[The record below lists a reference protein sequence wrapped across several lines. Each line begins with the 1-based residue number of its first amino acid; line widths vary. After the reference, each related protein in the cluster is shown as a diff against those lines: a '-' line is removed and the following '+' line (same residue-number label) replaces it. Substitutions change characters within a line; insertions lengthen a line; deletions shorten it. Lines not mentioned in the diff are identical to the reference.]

1 MARGLCSCVKVEKKA
16 LWNLV
21 EAPEVDVCVLRGQHL
36 LRSCVT
42 PRTCGVHVYPLM
54 HLRSVE
60 RSGTGCPH
68 TDISALCLRP
78 EHETCG
84 QHLTKGGRTK
94 RPVPEL
100 ARIRLGPPLSAH
112 IVAPVASPLLSPL
125 RRGQDGQGSST
136 RKITLATHPFQ
147 HVKNK
152 NCLGRVNAQG
162 GAARV
167 GATLEEIHDMKMER
181 ERSGVYW

>member
-54 HLRSVE
+54 HLRSAE

-84 QHLTKGGRTK
+84 QHLTGGGRTK

-136 RKITLATHPFQ
+136 RRKMARRLSISTLPANMFPPE
-147 HVKNK
+147 KNK
-152 NCLGRVNAQG
+152 QLINSRGPS
-162 GAARV
+162 
-167 GATLEEIHDMKMER
+167 KKFMEV
-181 ERSGVYW
+181 SFKA